1 MCIFLED
8 LYLFIKGMRN
18 RWWQLLALQHRKM
31 SKRLEQKSLLYFN
44 DGFFFRIFTFYLNL
58 VFLKSLNGLPSKD
71 KTTEVIYFFCSNC
84 WFSATLILRSSLKF
98 HPLWVTLCIH
108 TFILKTDFFLV
119 FNNFSFIP
127 ANLKL

>member
-18 RWWQLLALQHRKM
+18 KWWQLLALQHRKM

-44 DGFFFRIFTFYLNL
+44 DGFFFA
-58 VFLKSLNGLPSKD
+58 FLHSIWILFFFKSLNGLPSKD

-84 WFSATLILRSSLKF
+84 WFSSTLILRSSLKF
-98 HPLWVTLCIH
+98 HPLWVILCIH
-108 TFILKTDFFLV
+108 TFISKTDFFWYSTIFHL
-119 FNNFSFIP
+119 FPLI
-127 ANLKL
+127 